1 MTTPHTVSAARSDN
15 PLGTLT
21 VVPWTIGPTAETPVT
36 PFLMVYSLGDGRDG
50 PEAGEEAMR
59 AALDGMGL
67 SIGERVVDAAVERG
81 TGAHLLV
88 EAQRAVLTMPFMKA
102 QCPVPAEW
110 EAAAKEN
117 GHVFLICSVRPWPD
131 AVPGEPVSEQKLKS
145 FVTDDQ
151 VVAAAAHVRLPVRR
165 LQG

>member
-1 MTTPHTVSAARSDN
+1 MTSSNVVSEARSDS

-21 VVPWTIGPTAETPVT
+21 VVPWTIGPTDDSPVT

-59 AALDGMGL
+59 AALEGMGL
-67 SIGERVVDAAVERG
+67 PLGDRVVDASEERA

-88 EAQRAVLTMPFMKA
+88 EAQQAVLTLPFMKV

-110 EAAAKEN
+110 EAAAKES
-117 GHVFLICSVRPWPD
+117 GHAYLICSVRPWPD
-131 AVPGEPVSEQKLKS
+131 AVPGEALTEERLKA
-145 FVTDDQ
+145 FVTDDA
-151 VVAAAAHVRLPVRR
+151 VVGAAAHVLLPVRR

>member
-1 MTTPHTVSAARSDN
+1 MTSSNVVSSARSEN

-21 VVPWTIGPTAETPVT
+21 VVPWTIGPTADTPVT

-59 AALDGMGL
+59 AALEGMGL
-67 SIGERVVDAAVERG
+67 PLGGRVVDASQERG

-88 EAQRAVLTMPFMKA
+88 EAQRAVLTLPFMKV

-110 EAAAKEN
+110 EAAVKEN
-117 GHVFLICSVRPWPD
+117 GHAYLICSARPWPD
-131 AVPGEPVSEQKLKS
+131 AVPGEAVTEERLKS
-145 FVTDDQ
+145 FVTDDE
-151 VVAAAAHVRLPVRR
+151 VVAAAAHVMLPVRR

>member
-1 MTTPHTVSAARSDN
+1 MTTPHVVSVARTDN

-21 VVPWTIGPTAETPVT
+21 VVPWTIGPTADTPVT
-36 PFLMVYSLGDGRDG
+36 PFLMVYSLGDGSDG
-50 PEAGEEAMR
+50 PEAGQDAMR
-59 AALDGMGL
+59 AALKDMGL
-67 SIGERVVDAAVERG
+67 PVGDRVVDASQERG

-88 EAQRAVLTMPFMKA
+88 EARRAVLTLPFMKA

-110 EAAAKEN
+110 EAAVKEN
-117 GHVFLICSVRPWPD
+117 GHAYLIVSVRPWPE
-131 AVPGEPVSEQKLKS
+131 AVPGEAITEEKLKS

-151 VVAAAAHVRLPVRR
+151 VVAAAAHVLLPVRS

>member
-1 MTTPHTVSAARSDN
+1 MTTPNVVSAARSDN

-21 VVPWTIGPTAETPVT
+21 VVPWTIGPTADTPVT

-59 AALDGMGL
+59 AALEGMGL
-67 SIGERVVDAAVERG
+67 PVGDRVVDGSQERG

-88 EAQRAVLTMPFMKA
+88 EAQRAVLTLPFMKA

-110 EAAAKEN
+110 EAAVKEN
-117 GHVFLICSVRPWPD
+117 GHAYLIVSVRPWPD
-131 AVPGEPVSEQKLKS
+131 AVPGEAVTEEKLKS

-151 VVAAAAHVRLPVRR
+151 VVAAAAHVLLPVRS
-165 LQG
+165 LLG

>member
-1 MTTPHTVSAARSDN
+1 MTTPNVVSAARSDN

-21 VVPWTIGPTAETPVT
+21 VVPWTIGPTADTPVT

-50 PEAGEEAMR
+50 PEAGEEGMR
-59 AALDGMGL
+59 AALEGMGL
-67 SIGERVVDAAVERG
+67 PVGGRVVDASQERG

-88 EAQRAVLTMPFMKA
+88 EAQRAVLTLPFMKA

-110 EAAAKEN
+110 EAAVKEN
-117 GHVFLICSVRPWPD
+117 GHAYLIVSVRPWPE
-131 AVPGEPVSEQKLKS
+131 AVPGEALTEQKLKS

-151 VVAAAAHVRLPVRR
+151 VVAAAAHVLLPVRS

>member
-1 MTTPHTVSAARSDN
+1 MTSSNVVSSARSES
-15 PLGTLT
+15 PFGTLT
-21 VVPWTIGPTAETPVT
+21 VVPWTVGPTADMPVT

-59 AALDGMGL
+59 AALEGMGAPL
-67 SIGERVVDAAVERG
+67 GDRVVDTSVERA

-88 EAQRAVLTMPFMKA
+88 EAQRAVLTLPFLKV
-102 QCPVPAEW
+102 QIPVPAEW
-110 EAAAKEN
+110 EAAAHKN
-117 GHVFLICSVRPWPD
+117 GHAYLICSVRPWPD
-131 AVPGEPVSEQKLKS
+131 AVPGEAVAPERLKS

-151 VVAAAAHVRLPVRR
+151 VVGAAAHLLLPVRR